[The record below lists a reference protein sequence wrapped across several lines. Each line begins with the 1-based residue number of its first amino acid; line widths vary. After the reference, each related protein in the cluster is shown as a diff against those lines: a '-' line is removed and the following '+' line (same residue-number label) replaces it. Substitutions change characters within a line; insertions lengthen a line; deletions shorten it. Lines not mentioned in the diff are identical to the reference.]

1 MIKNKK
7 LLKLASNNVFMSK
20 DTREMKATIDENKQK
35 IKDLVAENKVDEAD
49 ALMNDT
55 EKLQKIYNKLIAL
68 EDDEIDNINNQINN
82 GKAKKINKI
91 ENKVVYNGE
100 LFCKAIADA
109 ALRQKG
115 QKGLDLT
122 DEQRMAITEFVDED
136 GGYAVPE
143 DISVKINKRLKDY
156 TDISNLVS
164 YEKVYT
170 RSGQRTYEKRQ
181 TQTAL
186 GKLGEYDAAKQ
197 SYGTISGTDTPK
209 LERISFKLVD
219 FAGIM
224 TIPNDILK
232 FGGPDLEG
240 YIIDWLVDKVRVTR
254 NTLILEGDSDDNIDG
269 IFSESSGF
277 TVVELA
283 AKSSI
288 KDFKKLLNVT
298 LPNVFK
304 PTSKWIVNQDGFNFL
319 DSLEDAM
326 GRPYLQPDPKEPT
339 KYKFLGKQV
348 IEIPNEILVTKEG
361 KSPIIVGDL
370 KEAYKRF
377 DDASYQLAT
386 TNIGA
391 GAFETN
397 TTKTRV
403 IMKFD
408 GSIIDENSIVIA
420 NLTLP
425 TEV

>member
-170 RSGQRTYEKRQ
+170 RSGQRTDEKRQ

-186 GKLGEYDAAKQ
+186 GKLGEYDSAKQ

-269 IFSESSGF
+269 IDRKS
-277 TVVELA
+277 VV
-283 AKSSI
+283 
-288 KDFKKLLNVT
+288 
-298 LPNVFK
+298 
-304 PTSKWIVNQDGFNFL
+304 
-319 DSLEDAM
+319 
-326 GRPYLQPDPKEPT
+326 
-339 KYKFLGKQV
+339 
-348 IEIPNEILVTKEG
+348 
-361 KSPIIVGDL
+361 
-370 KEAYKRF
+370 
-377 DDASYQLAT
+377 
-386 TNIGA
+386 
-391 GAFETN
+391 
-397 TTKTRV
+397 
-403 IMKFD
+403 
-408 GSIIDENSIVIA
+408 
-420 NLTLP
+420 
-425 TEV
+425 

>member
-7 LLKLASNNVFMSK
+7 LLKVATNIFMSK
-20 DTREMKATIDENKQK
+20 DTREMKATIEANKQK
-35 IKDLVAENKVDEAD
+35 VKDLVAENKLDEAD
-49 ALMNDT
+49 ILMSET
-55 EKLQKIYNKLIAL
+55 EKLTIIYNKLVEL
-68 EDDEIDNINNQINN
+68 EDDEIENINNQIEDN
-82 GKAKKINKI
+82 KAKKVNII
-91 ENKVVYNGE
+91 ENKIVYNGE

-115 QKGLDLT
+115 QRGLNLT
-122 DEQRMAITEFVDED
+122 DEQRMAISEFVDED

-156 TDISNLVS
+156 TDISNLVN

-181 TQTAL
+181 SQTAL
-186 GKLGEYDAAKQ
+186 GKITEYNSSSQ
-197 SYGTISGTDTPK
+197 TYGTISGTDTPK
-209 LERISFKLVD
+209 LERITFKLVD

-232 FGGPDLEG
+232 FGGSDLEG
-240 YIIDWLVDKVRVTR
+240 YIIDWLVDKVRITR
-254 NTLILEGDSDDNIDG
+254 NTLILEGDEDDNIDG
-269 IFSESSGF
+269 IFKEGSKIK
-277 TVVELA
+277 VVELA
-283 AKSSI
+283 ANSSI

-304 PTSKWIVNQDGFNFL
+304 GTSRWIVNQDGFNFL
-319 DSLEDAM
+319 DSLEDKT
-326 GRPYLQPDPKEPT
+326 GRSYLQPDPKEPT
-339 KYKFLGKQV
+339 QYKFLGKQV
-348 IEIPNEILVTKEG
+348 IEVPNEILASKDG
-361 KSPIIVGDL
+361 KSPIIIGDL

-377 DDASYQLAT
+377 DDGSYQLAT

-408 GSIIDENSIVIA
+408 GSITDEKAIVIA

-425 TEV
+425 SEA